1 MSLLRLAQLAKK
13 RRGDEGIRATAKQ
26 IGISAAT
33 LSRVER
39 GHVPDIDTF
48 RKICAWLEVDP
59 NEFLRVDT
67 GSSKS
72 EARPAASVVVI
83 PAVHFKADAAPS
95 PQAASDLAQ
104 LILAA
109 QAEMARQGI

>member
-13 RRGDEGIRATAKQ
+13 RRGDEGIRATAKR
-26 IGISAAT
+26 IGISPAT

-59 NEFLRVDT
+59 NDFLGVDT
-67 GSSKS
+67 AKEKPDSGVSKRMT
-72 EARPAASVVVI
+72 A
-83 PAVHFKADAAPS
+83 AVHLRADAAPLV
-95 PQAASDLAQ
+95 QAASDLAQ

-109 QAEMARQGI
+109 QAEMARQGM